1 MIRAMIID
9 DEKHSCEALQ
19 ILLQENCPQVIIA
32 GLFTSSTEALER
44 IKRDKPDLVFLDI
57 EMPHINGFELLG
69 QLTSID
75 FDIIFTT
82 SYNQYAIKAFKFSAI
97 DYLLKPIDRE
107 ELMTAVDKVVKK
119 QNPHIQQQLEML
131 LYKIKHPTVQV
142 EKIALPTM
150 QGLEL
155 VLINSII
162 CCAANSNYTEFTLG
176 DKKKMLVS
184 RTLKEV
190 EELLGDHAFVRVHN
204 SYIVNINAII
214 RYIRGEGGYL
224 IMSDG
229 SKIDVSRSRKE
240 LLIQK
245 LQHH

>member
-19 ILLQENCPQVIIA
+19 ILIQENCPQVKIA
-32 GLFTSSTEALER
+32 DLFTSSTEALER
-44 IKRDKPDLVFLDI
+44 IKRDKPDLIFLDI
-57 EMPHINGFELLG
+57 EMPHMNGFELLG
-69 QLTSID
+69 QLTSIN

-131 LYKIKHPTVQV
+131 LQKIKHPTVQV

-162 CCAANSNYTEFTLG
+162 SCAANSNYTEFTLG
-176 DKKKMLVS
+176 DKKKLLVS

-190 EELLGDHAFVRVHN
+190 EELLSDHAFVRVHN
-204 SYIVNINAII
+204 SYIVNINSIV

>member
-19 ILLQENCPQVIIA
+19 ILIQENCPQVKIA
-32 GLFTSSTEALER
+32 DLFTSSTEALER
-44 IKRDKPDLVFLDI
+44 IKRDKPDLIFLDI
-57 EMPHINGFELLG
+57 EMPHMNGFELLG
-69 QLTSID
+69 QLTSIN

-131 LYKIKHPTVQV
+131 LQKIKHPTVQV

-162 CCAANSNYTEFTLG
+162 SCAANSNYTEFTLG
-176 DKKKMLVS
+176 DKKKLLVS

-190 EELLGDHAFVRVHN
+190 EELLSDHAFVRVHN
-204 SYIVNINAII
+204 SYIVNINAIV